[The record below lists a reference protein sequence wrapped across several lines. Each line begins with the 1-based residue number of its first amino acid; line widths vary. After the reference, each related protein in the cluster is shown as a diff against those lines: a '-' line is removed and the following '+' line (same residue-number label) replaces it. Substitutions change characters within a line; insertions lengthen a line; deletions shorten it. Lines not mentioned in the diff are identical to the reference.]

1 MADMRSA
8 LAYHCGP
15 LFSALRRTVAARP
28 ILTNEDEVSAH
39 PARMLPVND
48 HNDLS
53 EGPGFQA
60 PVPIRYDAR
69 RRTGYSNQWFII
81 HVANSTDWTY
91 YHNLQVLKSCGSPIL
106 FETNLYNAI
115 DDPNSHLSLRAC
127 TASPGNLE
135 SRALFRG
142 KNGITN
148 FPRTPAVETLAWG
161 ETASSID
168 GTSIASALVP
178 LQ

>member
-1 MADMRSA
+1 MNLLIFYLSLGLCLGAKIDFIYA
-8 LAYHCGP
+8 LSPC
-15 LFSALRRTVAARP
+15 
-28 ILTNEDEVSAH
+28 
-39 PARMLPVND
+39 PAPCQ
-48 HNDLS
+48 S
-53 EGPGFQA
+53 
-60 PVPIRYDAR
+60 
-69 RRTGYSNQWFII
+69 SS
-81 HVANSTDWTY
+81 ANSTDWTY